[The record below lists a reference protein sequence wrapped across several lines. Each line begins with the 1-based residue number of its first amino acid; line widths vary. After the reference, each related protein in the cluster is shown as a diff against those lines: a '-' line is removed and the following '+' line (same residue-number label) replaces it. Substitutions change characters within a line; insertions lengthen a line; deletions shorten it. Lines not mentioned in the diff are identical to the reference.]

1 MAGIVFGCIVPHPP
15 LLVPDVGRGQER
27 EIIAT
32 TRAMEKLSQEL
43 GAHRPET
50 MLVISPHGLSHHSAM
65 GVLTAPSSSGNLRR
79 WGERGPDYYFD
90 NDPDLV
96 AAIKEAARGL
106 NIPLSSIGE
115 HAYELDHGVLVPM
128 HFLIQGVKDVPMVP
142 LTFCWLPLSIHFAFG
157 QAIRRAADDVG
168 KRVALIASGD
178 LSHRLLPG
186 APAGYDRMGKV
197 FDEKLVAALARL
209 DAEEVLSLDQDL
221 IERAGECG
229 LRSIVILL
237 GALDGLSVEAEV
249 LSYEGPF
256 GVGYLVASFSVVNPE
271 GAGGRGESKKMHPL
285 VHLAKETVEGYVGK
299 GSIPKPAELTPE
311 MKGKAGVFVSLKKH
325 GELRGCIGTFEP
337 TKPNIAEE
345 TITNAISSATRDP
358 RFPPVTPQELGELE
372 YSVDVLSPPEP
383 VQSRDQLDPRRYG
396 VIVERGWQRGLLLP
410 DLEGVDS
417 VEQQVEICRLKAGIA
432 PDEAVKLYRFEVK
445 RYR

>member
-1 MAGIVFGCIVPHPP
+1 MAGVVFGCIVPHPP

-27 EIIAT
+27 EIIGT
-32 TRAMEKLSQEL
+32 TRAMEKLSQGL

-50 MLVISPHGLSHHSAM
+50 MLVVSPHGLSHHGAM

-106 NIPLSSIGE
+106 SIPLSSIGE

-128 HFLIQGVKDVPMVP
+128 HFLVEGVKDVPMVP

-209 DAEEVLSLDQDL
+209 DVEEILKLDQEL
-221 IERAGECG
+221 IDRAGECG

-256 GVGYLVASFSVVNPE
+256 GVGYLVASFSVT
-271 GAGGRGESKKMHPL
+271 RGESEKGESKEMHPL
-285 VHLAKETVEGYVGK
+285 VRLARETVEGYVRK
-299 GSIPKPAELTPE
+299 GSIPRPEELTPE

-337 TKPNIAEE
+337 TRPNIAEE
-345 TITNAISSATRDP
+345 TITNAVSSATRDP

-372 YSVDVLSPPEP
+372 YSVDVLSLPEP
-383 VQSRDQLDPRRYG
+383 VEGRDKLDPRRYG

-417 VEQQVEICRLKAGIA
+417 AEQQVEICRLKAGIA

-445 RYR
+445 RYK

>member
-1 MAGIVFGCIVPHPP
+1 MAGVVFGCIVPHPP

-32 TRAMEKLSQEL
+32 TRAMEKLSQGL

-50 MLVISPHGLSHHSAM
+50 MLVVSPHGLSHHGAM

-106 NIPLSSIGE
+106 SIPLSSIGE

-128 HFLIQGVKDVPMVP
+128 HFLIEGVKDVPMVP

-209 DAEEVLSLDQDL
+209 DVEEILKLDQEL
-221 IERAGECG
+221 IDRAGECG

-256 GVGYLVASFSVVNPE
+256 GVGYLVASFSVT
-271 GAGGRGESKKMHPL
+271 RGESEKGESKEMHPL
-285 VHLAKETVEGYVGK
+285 VRLARETVEGYVRK
-299 GSIPKPAELTPE
+299 GSIPRPEELTPE

-337 TKPNIAEE
+337 TRPNIAEE
-345 TITNAISSATRDP
+345 TITNAVSSATRDP

-372 YSVDVLSPPEP
+372 YSVDVLSLPEP
-383 VQSRDQLDPRRYG
+383 VEGRDKLDPRRYG

-417 VEQQVEICRLKAGIA
+417 AEQQVEICRLKAGIA

-445 RYR
+445 RYK